1 MASDFDLENAL
12 LAEHGYNPCQNA
24 YDAAQRRRDQVA
36 YEATKYQDSHRSR
49 EQAAPEVWIRREH
62 EEALLRQQLADAR
75 RAREHAEMA
84 QALRLLREQGR
95 QLTAFMNVP
104 RMPRQE
110 PIYDSVPAAAPAAAP
125 AARIL
130 EGPTSPV
137 DVDSDPDPIGELKLK
152 PVRGVVVD
160 D

>member
-49 EQAAPEVWIRREH
+49 EQAAPEVWIRCE
-62 EEALLRQQLADAR
+62 LLRQQLADAR

-110 PIYDSVPAAAPAAAP
+110 PIYDSVPAAAPAA
-125 AARIL
+125 RIL

>member
-49 EQAAPEVWIRREH
+49 EQAAPEVWIRCE
-62 EEALLRQQLADAR
+62 LLRQQLADAR
-75 RAREHAEMA
+75 RAREYAEA
-84 QALRLLREQGR
+84 EAIRLLQEQQR
-95 QLTAFMNVP
+95 QLNAFMNVP

-110 PIYDSVPAAAPAAAP
+110 PIYDSVPAAAPALKIP
-125 AARIL
+125 D
-130 EGPTSPV
+130 GPSSPV
-137 DVDSDPDPIGELKLK
+137 EIDSDPEPIGGMNLK
-152 PVRGVVVD
+152 PVQGVVVD

>member
-1 MASDFDLENAL
+1 VASDFDLENAL

-49 EQAAPEVWIRREH
+49 EQAAPEVWIRCE
-62 EEALLRQQLADAR
+62 LLRQQLADAR
-75 RAREHAEMA
+75 RAREYAEA
-84 QALRLLREQGR
+84 EAIRLLQEQQR
-95 QLTAFMNVP
+95 QLNAFMNVP